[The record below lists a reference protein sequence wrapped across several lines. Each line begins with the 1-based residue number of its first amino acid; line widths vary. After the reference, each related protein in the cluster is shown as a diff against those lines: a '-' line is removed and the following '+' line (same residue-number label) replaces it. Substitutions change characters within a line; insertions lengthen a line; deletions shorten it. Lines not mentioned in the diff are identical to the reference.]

1 LAKRQRIPLRHAGE
15 RNDPSVPDDRKDV
28 FASGAYWREYYA
40 SVGHENREVGEFLLE
55 TARSLS
61 ASRLK
66 ILDAGC
72 GPTLLYWAVFV
83 PGDNEIHGFDISAS
97 NIRDNKRRMG
107 DVRRGLFDPGLVE
120 AAHYAIQSMSASTT
134 PEHHLAAKAG
144 QVASLRVADL
154 SGRWPYGSEQF
165 DLVQSCFALEALP
178 DWASFDAALREVRRI
193 LRPGGRLALV
203 NGSQG
208 TGWICDNH
216 LIPTL
221 FITPEDQRK
230 RIESSG
236 LQVLSMR
243 EVESADTDW
252 RTQGY
257 SKILLTSATK

>member
-1 LAKRQRIPLRHAGE
+1 MSV
-15 RNDPSVPDDRKDV
+15 NDSAEVPDDRNDV

-40 SVGHENREVGEFLLE
+40 SLGHENREVGEFLLE
-55 TARSLS
+55 TARSFS
-61 ASRLK
+61 AGRLK

-97 NIRDNKRRMG
+97 NIRDNRKRMD

-120 AAHYAIQSMSASTT
+120 AACYAIQSMSAGTT
-134 PEHHLAAKAG
+134 PENHLAAKAE
-144 QVASLRVADL
+144 QVASLSVADL
-154 SGRWPYGSEQF
+154 SRRWPYASEKF

-178 DWASFDAALREVRRI
+178 DWTSFDAALREVGRI

-208 TGWICDNH
+208 TGWICDKH
-216 LIPTL
+216 MIPTL
-221 FITPEDQRK
+221 FITPEDLIR

-236 LQVLSMR
+236 MRVLSVC